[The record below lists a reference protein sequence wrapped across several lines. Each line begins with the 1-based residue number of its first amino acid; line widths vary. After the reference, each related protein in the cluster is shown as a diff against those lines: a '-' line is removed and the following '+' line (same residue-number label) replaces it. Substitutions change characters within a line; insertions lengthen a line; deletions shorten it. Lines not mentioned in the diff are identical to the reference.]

1 MYINHKT
8 QGDIMNAAVNIE
20 EYLPADVE
28 LEFGSNPWAAEDE
41 IDRENLNDYRE
52 GSL

>member
-1 MYINHKT
+1 
-8 QGDIMNAAVNIE
+8 MNVPVNIE
-20 EYLPADVE
+20 ECLPEGVE
-28 LEFGSNPWAAEDE
+28 LEFDSNPWAAEDE